1 TMSTFDELAIV
12 YDNSIDW
19 DSRLKRELP
28 FLLESLPT
36 TGQRRVLDMACGS
49 GRHSVALSSEG
60 AQVIGFDSS
69 PQMIASARKLA
80 EANNVAPQFMVANM
94 EEVGTTIQGE
104 FDLVICLGNS
114 LALLPNRDTLYRTL
128 SDVSSLLSENGAFI
142 CQVLNFKEIKT
153 SGFRFFS
160 SKGGQTEDGREVVF
174 SRFFDH
180 QDESDI
186 STLVLSA
193 FVKDENNWIP
203 MVTTQPVLQVDLQL
217 LDIGLQLGQFKKI
230 EVYSDYSQSPFA
242 QSEHRNLIIRGR
254 P

>member
-1 TMSTFDELAIV
+1 MSTFDELAIV

-28 FLLESLPT
+28 FLLESLPSS
-36 TGQRRVLDMACGS
+36 GQKRVLDMACGS
-49 GRHSVALSSEG
+49 GRHSVAMALEG
-60 AQVIGFDSS
+60 AHVVGFDSS
-69 PQMIASARKLA
+69 PKMIASARKLA
-80 EANNVAPQFMVANM
+80 ETNNVTPQFRITSM
-94 EEVGTTIQGE
+94 EELGTAIQGK

-114 LALLPNRDTLYRTL
+114 LALLSSYDALNRTL
-128 SDVSSLLSENGAFI
+128 SYVSDLLSENGVFI

-180 QDESDI
+180 PADGDI

-193 FVKDENNWIP
+193 FVKNENNWIP
-203 MVTTQPVLQVDLQL
+203 MVTTQPVLQVDLEI

-230 EVYSDYSQSPFA
+230 EAFSDYSKSPFA
-242 QSEHRNLIIRGR
+242 QSEHRNLIIRAR
-254 P
+254 L